1 MTLIKCPECGQKISD
16 KAKKCVHCGKVLSG
30 DRPDTKI
37 CIDCGKENS
46 IDATECI
53 QCGCPFEHE
62 NVSTILQHKEVGKI
76 GKKKG
81 VAVICIIIILVII
94 FGFVKSMRRSPYYI
108 KLPQNSQFKKEAV
121 ALIPEEDG
129 ELIKKFIPAVIKWYN
144 SVDITKEQSTDFVPD
159 DIYDMGEELYGNDIY
174 KEYLATFIYESK
186 TDEEKEAFEEIN
198 NAGGIFG
205 AIAGVMMNSTMKSS
219 ETGSDDVV
227 LIVNEEDWKELQT
240 QIKEAV
246 EYYYR

>member
-1 MTLIKCPECGQKISD
+1 M
-16 KAKKCVHCGKVLSG
+16 
-30 DRPDTKI
+30 
-37 CIDCGKENS
+37 
-46 IDATECI
+46 
-53 QCGCPFEHE
+53 
-62 NVSTILQHKEVGKI
+62 
-76 GKKKG
+76 
-81 VAVICIIIILVII
+81 
-94 FGFVKSMRRSPYYI
+94 
-108 KLPQNSQFKKEAV
+108 
-121 ALIPEEDG
+121 IPEEDG

-186 TDEEKEAFEEIN
+186 TDEEKEDFEEIN